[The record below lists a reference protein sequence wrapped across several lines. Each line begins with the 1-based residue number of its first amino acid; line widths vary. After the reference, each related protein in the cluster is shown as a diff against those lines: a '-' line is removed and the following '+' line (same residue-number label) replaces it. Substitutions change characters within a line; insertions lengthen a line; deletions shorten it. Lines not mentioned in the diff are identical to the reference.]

1 MPAEKNTGVRKPGKS
16 ILGAGEAL
24 GCQDFAK
31 TGQFGNALAVQAPQR
46 EHQAITNHD
55 AGHAHGKHG
64 VHIGVA
70 QTRDDTARDQGHIFR
85 NGDTKA
91 ADQQHHKH
99 GQIAV
104 FGEDGHQKLKNFHG

>member
-1 MPAEKNTGVRKPGKS
+1 MKG
-16 ILGAGEAL
+16 LLCAGESF

-31 TGQFGNALAVQAPQR
+31 TGQFGNALAVQAPQC

-55 AGHAHGKHG
+55 TCHAHGKHG

-70 QTRDDTARDQGHIFR
+70 KTRDDTASDQGHIFWH
-85 NGDTKA
+85 GDTKA
-91 ADQQHHKH
+91 ADQQHHEH

-104 FGEDGHQKLKNFHG
+104 FGEDGHQELKNFHG